1 MLRTALGS
9 ETIQIPLLVAVLG
22 CLTSTVPSLVTESE
36 TQFFSALSWIVICEK
51 TNERHRLG

>member
-22 CLTSTVPSLVTESE
+22 CLTSTVPSLVSESE
-36 TQFFSALSWIVICEK
+36 TQFFSALSWIVIYEQ
-51 TNERHRLG
+51 TNERH